1 MENYFARDTVDT
13 ILNNIDEGVQ
23 IIDSRG
29 KILYSNDVAL
39 VMEDIDQEEV
49 TGKHIL
55 SVYPSLT
62 DKTSTLLQVLRT
74 GEPMYDVKQEFL
86 NFKGNKITTI
96 NTSIPIIEEG
106 HVMGAIE
113 ISRDITKVRALSEQ
127 LVDLQKELYYE
138 EPDNLEEKRG
148 TARYTVKDII
158 GSTKEIVELKRKAI
172 KAAENDSSVI
182 VYGNTG
188 TGKELI
194 VQAIH
199 NASKRRD
206 EPFVAQNCAAI
217 PGSLLESILF
227 GTVKGSFTDAD
238 NRPGL
243 FELANKGT
251 LFLDEINSMPFELQA
266 KLLRVLEEGRIRRV
280 GDIKTRKVDV
290 RIIAAMNMDPYHAMK
305 ERKIRDD
312 LFYRLSVVS
321 FRVPNLV
328 ERKEDIKGLVQFFIR
343 KFNRQLGK
351 NVKGVTHGVL
361 QTFYRYHW
369 PGNIRELE
377 NILEGAMN
385 MIEGTYITEEDLP
398 RHLTLF
404 GAEGQRK
411 DHLNFSLKKSME
423 NWEKQFIEDALKET
437 GGNVTKA
444 AQLLKI
450 PRQTL
455 QYKVKKL
462 GITAE

>member
-1 MENYFARDTVDT
+1 MDNYFGKDTVDT

-23 IIDSRG
+23 IIDNRG

-39 VMEDIDQEEV
+39 VMEDIDREDV

-62 DKTSTLLQVLRT
+62 EKTSTLLQVLRT
-74 GEPMYDVKQEFL
+74 GEPMFDVKQEFL

-96 NTSIPIIEEG
+96 NTSIPIVEQG

-113 ISRDITKVRALSEQ
+113 ISRDITKVRALSER

-138 EPDNLEEKRG
+138 APENLEEKRG
-148 TARYTVKDII
+148 TARYTFQDII
-158 GSTKEIVELKRKAI
+158 GSTKEIVALKRKGI

-199 NASKRRD
+199 NASKRR
-206 EPFVAQNCAAI
+206 EAPFVAQNCAAI

-227 GTVKGSFTDAD
+227 GTVRGSFTDAD

-328 ERKEDIKGLVQFFIR
+328 ERKEDIKALVQFFIR
-343 KFNRQLGK
+343 KFNRQLNK

-385 MIEGTYITEEDLP
+385 MIEGSYITEEDLP
-398 RHLTLF
+398 NHLALF
-404 GAEGQRK
+404 ASEGQGK
-411 DHLNFSLKKSME
+411 EALDFSLKESMR
-423 NWEKQFIEDALKET
+423 NWEKQFIRDALKET

-444 AQLLKI
+444 SQLLKI

-455 QYKVKKL
+455 QYKIKKYK
-462 GITAE
+462 ITAE

>member
-1 MENYFARDTVDT
+1 MENYFTKDTVDI

-23 IIDSRG
+23 IIDNRG
-29 KILYSNDVAL
+29 KILYSNDIAL
-39 VMEDIDQEEV
+39 MMEDIDREEV
-49 TGKHIL
+49 MGKHIL

-74 GEPMYDVKQEFL
+74 GESIFDVKQEFL

-96 NTSIPIIEEG
+96 NTSIPIVENG

-138 EPDNLEEKRG
+138 EPENLEEKRG
-148 TARYTVKDII
+148 TARYTFNDII
-158 GSTKEIVELKRKAI
+158 GSTEEIVELKRKAM
-172 KAAENDSSVI
+172 KAAENNSSVI

-206 EPFVAQNCAAI
+206 KPFVAQNCAAI

-243 FELANKGT
+243 FELANGGT
-251 LFLDEINSMPFELQA
+251 LFLDEINSMPIELQA

-280 GDIKTRKVDV
+280 GDVKTRKVDV
-290 RIIAAMNMDPYHAMK
+290 RIIAAMNMDPYRAMK

-321 FRVPNLV
+321 FRIPNLV

-343 KFNRQLGK
+343 KFNHRLDK
-351 NVKGVTHGVL
+351 NVKGVTNGVL
-361 QTFYRYHW
+361 QTFYQYHW

-385 MIEGTYITEEDLP
+385 MIDGSYIREEDLP
-398 RHLTLF
+398 GHLALF
-404 GAEGQRK
+404 GTKNQRQ
-411 DHLNFSLKKSME
+411 DIYDFSLKKSVK
-423 NWEKQFIEDALKET
+423 NWEKQFIQDALKEA

-455 QYKVKKL
+455 QYKIKKY

>member
-1 MENYFARDTVDT
+1 MENYLTKDTVDV
-13 ILNNIDEGVQ
+13 ILNNIDEGIQ
-23 IIDSRG
+23 IIDNRG
-29 KILYSNDVAL
+29 KILYSNDIAL
-39 VMEDIDQEEV
+39 LMEDIDRKEII
-49 TGKHIL
+49 GKHIL

-96 NTSIPIIEEG
+96 NTSIPILENG
-106 HVMGAIE
+106 YVQGAIE

-138 EPDNLEEKRG
+138 EPKNLEEKRG
-148 TARYTVKDII
+148 TARYTFQDII
-158 GSTKEIVELKRKAI
+158 GSTPEILSLKRKAM

-182 VYGNTG
+182 VYGSTG

-199 NASKRRD
+199 NASHRR
-206 EPFVAQNCAAI
+206 EKAFVAQNCAAI

-227 GTVKGSFTDAD
+227 GTVRGSFTDAD

-243 FELANKGT
+243 FELANGGT
-251 LFLDEINSMPFELQA
+251 LFLDEINSMPIELQA

-312 LFYRLSVVS
+312 LFYRLSVIS
-321 FRVPNLV
+321 FRVPDLV
-328 ERKEDIKGLVQFFIR
+328 ERKEDIKALVQFFIR
-343 KFNRQLGK
+343 KYNQKLGK
-351 NVKGVTHGVL
+351 NIKGVTNGVL
-361 QTFYRYHW
+361 QTFYHYHW

-385 MIEGTYITEEDLP
+385 MVEGSYITEEDLP
-398 RHLTLF
+398 GHLALF
-404 GAEGQRK
+404 SGEDHRK
-411 DHLNFSLKKSME
+411 KAFRFSLKESVK
-423 NWEKQFIEDALKET
+423 NWEKQFIQDALKET

-455 QYKVKKL
+455 QYKIKKY